1 VAISLKDVKRSKK
14 GKKEDISTLKE
25 KVLRPWQGYEDLGSQ
40 TRTLMAREAVKSA
53 KLTVQKNNVWVENLK
68 KRSYK
73 SLDGKVPELQ
83 EFEMSLKVYKVYKFK
98 KLTGLFWY
106 IRHIIGRL

>member
-1 VAISLKDVKRSKK
+1 MAISLKDIKNIKK
-14 GKKEDISTLKE
+14 GKKEDAGTLKK
-25 KVLRPWQGYEDLGSQ
+25 KVLRPWQGYEELGSQ

-53 KLTVQKNNVWVENLK
+53 RLTVQKNNVWVENLK

-73 SLDGKVPELQ
+73 PSDEKVPENLEVQ
-83 EFEMSLKVYKVYKFK
+83 LRLKVYKVYEFK

-106 IRHIIGRL
+106 IRNIIGRL

>member
-1 VAISLKDVKRSKK
+1 MAISLKDVKKSKR
-14 GKKEDISTLKE
+14 GKKENIRTLKD
-25 KVLRPWQGYEDLGSQ
+25 KVLRPWQGYEELGSQ
-40 TRTLMAREAVKSA
+40 TRTLMAREAVKNA

-73 SLDGKVPELQ
+73 PLEEKAPENL
-83 EFEMSLKVYKVYKFK
+83 EIEMKLKVYKVYRFK

-106 IRHIIGRL
+106 IRNIIGRL